1 MKDEFEA
8 IANAGFLLQLDCP
21 DLAMSRQSQFFDL
34 STPDFVK
41 KVERHVEVVNEA
53 TKNIAPE
60 KMRLHLCWGNYEGPH
75 HRDVE
80 MRDIVNAVL
89 KARPLELSFE
99 GANPR
104 HEWEWVVWKDVKLP
118 DEKTLVPGVID
129 STTNFIEHPE
139 LVAQRIMNYAN
150 LVGRERVIASV
161 DCGFGTNAASTN
173 VDPKIVWAKLQTLA
187 EGAQIASKQ
196 LW

>member
-1 MKDEFEA
+1 
-8 IANAGFLLQLDCP
+8 
-21 DLAMSRQSQFFDL
+21 
-34 STPDFVK
+34 
-41 KVERHVEVVNEA
+41 
-53 TKNIAPE
+53 
-60 KMRLHLCWGNYEGPH
+60 
-75 HRDVE
+75 

-187 EGAQIASKQ
+187 DGAKIASKQ